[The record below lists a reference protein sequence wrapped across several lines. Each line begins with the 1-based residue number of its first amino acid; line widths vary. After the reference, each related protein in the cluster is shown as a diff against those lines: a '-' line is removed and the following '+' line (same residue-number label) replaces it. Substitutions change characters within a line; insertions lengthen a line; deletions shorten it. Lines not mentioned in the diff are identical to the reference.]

1 MARTPLPYDRR
12 AAVAYAHAWAYRRNP
27 FYYDY
32 NEIGGDCTNFA
43 SQCLYAGAGVMNFT
57 PDYGWYYIDANQ
69 KAPAWTGVDYF
80 YRYLIRNDQSA
91 GPFAQEAVLAQMQPG
106 DFVQLRA
113 FNAPAFTH
121 TAVVVRVGRRP
132 NLSNVLV
139 AAHSSDT
146 DYKPLRTYS
155 FSAIRFLHILGVYPQ
170 EDAQEDF

>member
-1 MARTPLPYDRR
+1 
-12 AAVAYAHAWAYRRNP
+12 
-27 FYYDY
+27 
-32 NEIGGDCTNFA
+32 
-43 SQCLYAGAGVMNFT
+43 MNFT

-113 FNAPAFTH
+113 FNAPAFTPYRRGG
-121 TAVVVRVGRRP
+121 AGRPASQPEQRTGGRP
-132 NLSNVLV
+132 
-139 AAHSSDT
+139 HSSDT

>member
-1 MARTPLPYDRR
+1 MPDIIPYDRA
-12 AAVAYAHAWAYRRNP
+12 AAVRYAHRWAYGRNP
-27 FYYDY
+27 RYYDFE
-32 NEIGGDCTNFA
+32 EIGGDCTNFA
-43 SQCLYAGAGVMNFT
+43 SQCLFAGAGVMNF
-57 PDYGWYYIDANQ
+57 DEIYGWYYLDPERR
-69 KAPAWTGVDYF
+69 APAWTGVPFFFDF
-80 YRYLIRNDQSA
+80 ITRGA
-91 GPFAQEAVLAQMQPG
+91 ATPGPFGLRVSQEMLEPG